1 MEYQIT
7 VKSVEQQSKAIDL
20 NTLMKEGFEIDTF
33 NTQIENTHTQE
44 KILFVYKLLSMKGS
58 GKY

>member
-33 NTQIENTHTQE
+33 NTQIENTYIH
-44 KILFVYKLLSMKGS
+44 KK
-58 GKY
+58 KYCLYINCLA